1 MPQLTSRQL
10 AILRLL
16 HRGLSSKQV
25 AQELRIA
32 VGTVKNHSLA
42 MRRALGATNRTHAV
56 ARGLEL
62 GLL

>member
-1 MPQLTSRQL
+1 M
-10 AILRLL
+10 
-16 HRGLSSKQV
+16 SSKQM

-32 VGTVKNHSLA
+32 EGTVKNHSLA

-62 GLL
+62 GLIRKCAASS